1 MEVTLV
7 QALLIALLAY
17 LGTSTWVLGVGYFT
31 TYRPLI
37 GGTLVG
43 LVLGDVT
50 RGMQIGA
57 AINAMYLGFI
67 STGGSLPSDLIFA
80 GYIGTALAMTA
91 DLDAQTAVSLVVPL
105 GLLGTAVWFVRMT
118 ASSFLVH
125 WADRFAEQGNARG
138 VALTN
143 IWGGQILL
151 FLLYTIPTFIAVY
164 YGAGAVQDL
173 IARIPANW
181 IAGLAVVGGMLPA
194 VGIGMLLN
202 YMGKRE
208 LVPFFLI
215 GYLLAT
221 YFDLPILVVAL
232 LGAAAAYL
240 HLQYAGG
247 TSHEPAA

>member
-1 MEVTLV
+1 MEVTLA

-17 LGTSTWVLGVGYFT
+17 LGISTWVLGVGYFT

-43 LVLGDVT
+43 LVLGDAT
-50 RGMQIGA
+50 KGMQIGA

-80 GYIGTALAMTA
+80 GYIGTALALTA

-105 GLLGTAVWFVRMT
+105 GLLGSALWFLRMT
-118 ASSFLVH
+118 ASSFFVH
-125 WADRFAEQGNARG
+125 WADRFAEQGDTRR

-143 IWGGQILL
+143 IWTGQAVL
-151 FLLYTIPTFIAVY
+151 FVLYTVPTFIAVY
-164 YGAGAVQDL
+164 YGADVVQAL

-181 IAGLAVVGGMLPA
+181 VTGLATVGGMLPA

-202 YMGKRE
+202 YMGKRQ
-208 LVPFFLI
+208 LIPFFLI

-221 YFDLPILVVAL
+221 YLNLPILVIAL
-232 LGAAAAYL
+232 FGAAMAYL
-240 HLQYAGG
+240 HVQYSGG
-247 TSHEPAA
+247 VKHEPAA

>member
-1 MEVTLV
+1 MQVSLV

-17 LGTSTWVLGVGYFT
+17 LGISTWILGVGYFT

-43 LVLGDVT
+43 WVLGDVT
-50 RGMQIGA
+50 AGMQIGA

-80 GYIGTALAMTA
+80 GYIGTALALSA
-91 DLDAQTAVSLVVPL
+91 GLDAQTAVSLVVPL
-105 GLLGTAVWFVRMT
+105 GLLGSALWFARMT
-118 ASSFLVH
+118 ICSFFAH
-125 WADRFAEQGNARG
+125 WADRSAEKGDLRG

-143 IWGGQILL
+143 IWTGQIVL
-151 FLLYTIPTFIAVY
+151 FVLYAVPTFAAVY
-164 YGAGAVQDL
+164 YGADAVQAL
-173 IARIPANW
+173 IAKIPANW
-181 IAGLAVVGGMLPA
+181 VTGLATVGGMLPA

-202 YMGKRE
+202 YMGRRP
-208 LVPFFLI
+208 LIPFFLI

-221 YFDLPILVVAL
+221 YLDLPILVVAL

-240 HLQYAGG
+240 HLQYKGG
-247 TSHEPAA
+247 PSHEPAA